1 MKETPKDTKEEIKT
15 DAIVEPKVA
24 KPIDESKDDIKKD
37 SVSAEPKVVEPLD
50 EHQEDKTE
58 TAKICT
64 DTSKIA
70 EQPPVKTEIVDS
82 KRRSRSLWPTIKP
95 KLVKISKM

>member
-50 EHQEDKTE
+50 EHKEDKTE
-58 TAKICT
+58 TAKIALIHLQLQN
-64 DTSKIA
+64 SHLLKLKLLIA
-70 EQPPVKTEIVDS
+70 KERAGAFG
-82 KRRSRSLWPTIKP
+82 RR
-95 KLVKISKM
+95 